1 MHCTIWS
8 LLSPSPSLSMAI
20 LNSLWSKS
28 PLPSLSMA
36 LNTPSMLLSVLPPSE
51 RLDLIALRTTCP
63 ICFVWRSATQRH
75 RCEQPAH
82 RETSMQAVV
91 L

>member
-8 LLSPSPSLSMAI
+8 LLSPSPSLSMAL

-28 PLPSLSMA
+28 PLPSLSIA

-51 RLDLIALRTTCP
+51 RLDLIALRTT
-63 ICFVWRSATQRH
+63 
-75 RCEQPAH
+75 
-82 RETSMQAVV
+82 
-91 L
+91 